1 MWLVVLKFLA
11 ACCICAAEVIL
22 RRSPSCRKG
31 GHVESHHSISSM
43 LWLVVYLDLCIFQVE
58 KKIVARLY
66 NIYII
71 EEIIALIT
79 FNYI

>member
-1 MWLVVLKFLA
+1 M
-11 ACCICAAEVIL
+11 
-22 RRSPSCRKG
+22 
-31 GHVESHHSISSM
+31 ESHHSISSM